1 MRRMV
6 APDALV
12 MMPHERMVLM
22 NGLPLHPVVVHLPLV
37 IALLVP
43 ALAAGLT
50 WASFRGRA
58 GRRAW
63 AIALALQAIVTGT
76 ALLAMRSGEG
86 AEEAAEAVAPES
98 ALHAHEEAAEVF
110 FFGTI
115 AVLVGL
121 GATVALKP
129 RWSRWAGLAVTGGAL
144 AVALLGERV
153 GHAGGTLVYQHGAGV
168 TVTEPGPAG
177 ALGLETPPRRHEHDD
192 D

>member
-1 MRRMV
+1 MRRM
-6 APDALV
+6 APPDALV
-12 MMPHERMVLM
+12 MMPHERTVLM

-63 AIALALQAIVTGT
+63 AIALALQAIVAGT
-76 ALLAMRSGEG
+76 ALLAMRTGEG
-86 AEEAAEAVAPES
+86 AEESAEAVAPES

-110 FFGTI
+110 LFGAI

-144 AVALLGERV
+144 AVALLGVRV
-153 GHAGGTLVYQHGAGV
+153 GHAGGTLVYKHGAGV
-168 TVTEPGPAG
+168 TLTEPGPAG
-177 ALGLETPPRRHEHDD
+177 ALGQQTPPRHQEHDD